1 MGGLEEMTKASTI
14 EKNQELIA
22 GFKTPEE
29 IISSRMQSDQKAK
42 REPNALVYDMR
53 LGWAPEYIDNP
64 IGHRKSFRNKRLCP
78 IIRRWKQLPT
88 GEWESKIEPV
98 PGPEDMEASPQS
110 LYRMLHWEPLVKS
123 AFGGLGDIWQKLKVG
138 LLVVLVG
145 IGIFALYL
153 FTQS

>member
-1 MGGLEEMTKASTI
+1 MTKASTI

-78 IIRRWKQLPT
+78 IIRRWKQLYIFYILNKNLYWNSYLLEK
-88 GEWESKIEPV
+88 GKAKLNRSLNQKIRKHP
-98 PGPEDMEASPQS
+98 
-110 LYRMLHWEPLVKS
+110 
-123 AFGGLGDIWQKLKVG
+123 LKVITESC
-138 LLVVLVG
+138 
-145 IGIFALYL
+145 IGNL
-153 FTQS
+153 